1 VPPPGECR
9 HHAAA
14 ARAARWP
21 WMAAALS
28 NRPDSGAGPAPDPD
42 PDGKSGHQGSDTTK
56 FGRQLIDYG
65 VSTLKYVVGL
75 LLIPLGG
82 LLVVIGWMVS
92 LLELVWC

>member
-1 VPPPGECR
+1 VGEAR
-9 HHAAA
+9 LPAWA
-14 ARAARWP
+14 AR
-21 WMAAALS
+21 
-28 NRPDSGAGPAPDPD
+28 DPASDP
-42 PDGKSGHQGSDTTK
+42 GGRSCHQGSDTTK

-75 LLIPLGG
+75 FLILLGG

>member
-1 VPPPGECR
+1 VGE
-9 HHAAA
+9 
-14 ARAARWP
+14 ARLPAWTAR
-21 WMAAALS
+21 
-28 NRPDSGAGPAPDPD
+28 DPAPDPGD
-42 PDGKSGHQGSDTTK
+42 RSGHQGSDTTK

-65 VSTLKYVVGL
+65 VSTRKYVVGL